1 MTSTMPKSQST
12 TEASGSLPRC
22 EEIPFAVASS
32 AKAGLHHAPVGGGV
46 CLPKGRLFDVG
57 NWLVE
62 GFGGAHLVAQTEVL
76 NRWSDGS
83 VRWLL
88 ARFAPDQILPGK
100 TSATLIRPEK
110 RAKHASGTT
119 TLQQSQGELT
129 LSLQHPHN
137 ARHTDLKLTP
147 ELLDRNG
154 RSLNL
159 QITSITEEVHG
170 DVCCTFVANVEVADV
185 PFVNMQIRIEVWPSC
200 DVIRVHSKIRNSRR
214 AQHKGGLWD
223 LGDAGSFQFRGLHL
237 RIQNEALSDAQ
248 LCWKAEVD
256 SETHSSHSSEQL
268 EIRQQGSGAS
278 AWDNTNHVDADNRST
293 VRTRGYEIQS
303 SAGIFHGLHS
313 SPSVALFTED
323 IQLTVAVPEFWQQF
337 PGSLSVNPNGICVG
351 LFPAANKQV
360 FELQGGEQKTQSICI
375 STRSAAGQLDHLNWT
390 FDEPRMVQS
399 TDWVKQSNVISWL
412 PNSTDF
418 ADNTLGRYRRYIH
431 ESTSGQFSVSVR
443 RVKTDEFGWRNFGDI
458 PADHEQAH
466 YAGSNTVISH
476 YNNQFDLIFGAIQ
489 NLVMSGDAAWF
500 EFFDPMARHVM
511 DIDIYHTNEDRA
523 CFNGGLFWHTD
534 HYVDARTATHRTY
547 SKNNASEKDGYGGG
561 PSNEHNYTTGLMYYY
576 FLTGSPEARASVMS
590 LADWVINMDDGS
602 QTVFG
607 LFDSGDTGLASSTVF
622 EDFHGPGRGVG
633 NSINALLDGWILTRD
648 HKYLTK
654 AEQLI
659 QRSVSPLQD
668 CEELHLSDAEG
679 HWSYTVCM
687 TALGRYLS
695 EKLEAGQLDEN
706 YDYVRHTLAN
716 YGQWMADNEKPTLS
730 EPETLEYP
738 TEAWAA
744 QDIRK
749 ANALRIAASCI
760 DDASAEY
767 RMRQK
772 ADELN
777 DAAWRDLYSFGQQHL
792 TARCLS
798 ILMTEGLR
806 DVFHRTCQ
814 PEYMP
819 PAKLQCKPNSWT
831 MFVPQKLRVK
841 KMLKSPVTAVLATT
855 RLINPK
861 RVLNTIKALCRQ
873 L

>member
-1 MTSTMPKSQST
+1 MTG
-12 TEASGSLPRC
+12 SGSLPRC
-22 EEIPFAVASS
+22 EDIPFTVIS
-32 AKAGLHHAPVGGGV
+32 AAPAKLHHAPICGGV
-46 CLPKGRLFDVG
+46 CLPKGSLFEAG
-57 NWLVE
+57 EWLVE
-62 GFGGAHLVAQTEVL
+62 GFGGSYLVAQTEVL

-88 ARFAPDQILPGK
+88 TRFAPSRILPGK
-100 TSATLIRPEK
+100 TSGTLVRPEK
-110 RAKHASGTT
+110 GAKNANGIT
-119 TLQQSQGELT
+119 TLQQDKGELT
-129 LSLQHPHN
+129 LSLRQPHN
-137 ARHTDLKLTP
+137 ASDTTLKLTP
-147 ELLDRNG
+147 ELRGQNG
-154 RSLNL
+154 QSLNL
-159 QITSITEEVHG
+159 HITSISEEMQG
-170 DVCCTFVANVEVADV
+170 DVCCIFLANVEVIDV
-185 PFVNMQIRIEVWPSC
+185 PFVNIQIRIEVWPTG
-200 DVIRVHSKIRNSRR
+200 DVVRVHSRIRNTRR

-223 LGDAGSFQFRGLHL
+223 LGDAGSFHFRGLHL
-237 RIQNEALSDAQ
+237 NIQSGNVSGGQ
-248 LCWKAEVD
+248 LFWKAEVD
-256 SETHSSHSSEQL
+256 SETRHGNSSDGL
-268 EIRQQGSGAS
+268 KILQQGSGS
-278 AWDNTNHVDADNRST
+278 AAWKNTNHVDADNRST
-293 VRTRGYEIQS
+293 VRTRGYHVQS
-303 SAGIFHGLHS
+303 SAGVFHGDRC
-313 SPSVALFTED
+313 SPTVCLVTED
-323 IQLTVAVPEFWQQF
+323 VQLTVAVPEFWQQF
-337 PGSLSVNPNGICVG
+337 PGSLSVNANGICVG
-351 LFPAANKQV
+351 LFPATIEQV
-360 FELQGGEQKTQSICI
+360 FELQGGEQKTQSVCI
-375 STRSAAGQLDHLNWT
+375 STRFTGGQLGHLNWT
-390 FDEPRMVQS
+390 YDEPRMVQS
-399 TDWVKQSNVISWL
+399 TEWVKQANAMAWL
-412 PNSTDF
+412 PDSTGF
-418 ADNTLGRYRRYIH
+418 ADDTLGRYRRYIH
-431 ESTSGQFSVSVR
+431 ESTSGQFSVAAR
-443 RVKTDEFGWRNFGDI
+443 RAKIDEFGWRNFGDI

-466 YAGSNTVISH
+466 YAGSNTIISH

-489 NLVMSGDAAWF
+489 NLVITGDPAWF
-500 EFFDPMARHVM
+500 EIFEPMARHIM

-547 SKNNASEKDGYGGG
+547 SKHNASEKDGYGGG

-576 FLTGSPEARASVMS
+576 FLTGNPEARASVVS

-648 HKYLTK
+648 DRYLSK

-659 QRSVSPLQD
+659 QRSVSPLQN
-668 CEELHLSDAEG
+668 CETLHLADAEG

-706 YDYVRHTLAN
+706 YDYVRQTLAN

-730 EPETLEYP
+730 EPESLEYP

-749 ANALRIAASCI
+749 ANALRIAASCT
-760 DDASAEY
+760 DDTTAEC

-772 ADELN
+772 ADDLN
-777 DAAWRDLYSFGQQHL
+777 DAAWRDLYSFGEQHL

-819 PAKLQCKPNSWT
+819 PAKVQCKPLAWT

-841 KMLKSPVTAVLATT
+841 KMLKNPITAVLAAT
-855 RLINPK
+855 RLLNPQ
-861 RVLNTIKALCRQ
+861 RVLNTVKALRRQ